1 MQKLK
6 KPVGFLLAAVVLL
19 GVFFHTSAY
28 GTSRFFA
35 ADTQEAEAD
44 ALSADLTA
52 EGMPAEE
59 EPQTADPSEMTD
71 KAETTGGSDTDETA
85 GQSSSA
91 ETTPPVL
98 PPTVPG
104 DADNDG
110 TVTAADARLVLRA
123 AVGLE
128 TLVWPEICDLNAD
141 GKVTAYDARGVLRFA
156 VGLELEET
164 EAEKAARAEQVRRY
178 LEKKAEEES
187 RKAAEEES
195 RKAAEEE
202 SRKAA
207 EEESR
212 KAAEEAKRKAEEE
225 AKRKA
230 EEEAKRKAEEE
241 ARRKAEEERKNRE
254 KKRADWLASFPA
266 AVSYDDL
273 QSNMYWLVNDIGQ
286 RSWWNSTQNAAADLI
301 YTRLGAY
308 GYSDSNRRKI
318 DFTRGGITGRNVMA
332 VIPTAKS
339 NPKILLIVAHYDT
352 ARGIGGAVDNSS
364 GTAALLQ
371 LAKRFRATWEDYGIE
386 VRFLFTAGEEQ
397 GYYGAYAYVNA
408 LSAAE
413 KNRHIFVFNLDMAG
427 KPNNSYEPGRS
438 YFLAVST
445 EPIATDGYYPGAA
458 KANIGSTAVDQAKA
472 ALGNLGENGY
482 YSPVRAG
489 VHDIVPFR
497 KAGMPALTL
506 SWRCYQVKRSEG
518 ADYGLASPYF
528 IHTAED
534 NMSYFDMN
542 SLYNTTRLAAG
553 AIARLILPYTNY

>member
-1 MQKLK
+1 MLYNWAMICNLQVHEEKTEKPTAPTDGFERLDTKWKQSERTMQKLK

-207 EEESR
+207 EE
-212 KAAEEAKRKAEEE
+212 

-397 GYYGAYAYVNA
+397 GYYGAYAYVNT

-445 EPIATDGYYPGAA
+445 EPIATP
-458 KANIGSTAVDQAKA
+458 TE
-472 ALGNLGENGY
+472 LMHPL
-482 YSPVRAG
+482 
-489 VHDIVPFR
+489 
-497 KAGMPALTL
+497 
-506 SWRCYQVKRSEG
+506 
-518 ADYGLASPYF
+518 
-528 IHTAED
+528 
-534 NMSYFDMN
+534 
-542 SLYNTTRLAAG
+542 
-553 AIARLILPYTNY
+553 